1 MISGPAV
8 ELLIGV
14 VLDPAHGY
22 VLTIAA
28 GGTLTEVLQDSVS
41 MIVPARDDEIRRKL
55 SGLRVSKL
63 LDGYRGA
70 PPANRAAIVETV
82 LAVQTYVM
90 DQFPFE
96 IEINSLMC
104 GMERAVAVDALIKTG
119 EPND

>member
-70 PPANRAAIVETV
+70 PPANKDRSE
-82 LAVQTYVM
+82 
-90 DQFPFE
+90 
-96 IEINSLMC
+96 
-104 GMERAVAVDALIKTG
+104 ERRVGKECRTRWS
-119 EPND
+119 PYH